1 MASLPSPT
9 QVAGDHAGLFEA
21 WYKKVDP
28 SGGGTIQAG
37 PAASFLKK
45 SGLNDNVLSRIWD
58 LSDPGGKGYL
68 DKAGLFVAL
77 KMVALV
83 QNGKEPNMANINT
96 PTGPPNMV
104 MTTYPEV
111 QPGPGSDANPHP
123 QLGFNSTD
131 TQQESTPRSS
141 PQTRKGEPPPHPPPP
156 TKPPPPQQAAPAGVW
171 TITPVD
177 RARYDQIFNSLGPE
191 ANKLHGNKVRGVML
205 NSKLPME
212 TLGKIWDL
220 SDMDKDGSLDRVE
233 FSIAMHLIYKVL
245 ENNPMPSSVPQEML
259 SSAQRAGVAQGPVPA
274 PLAPP
279 TQVPQPNMSKQQ
291 PNKPSGPPPAPWVV
305 SAAEKARYDV
315 MFHNADLDKDGF
327 VSGQEIKGVFL
338 QSGLPQMV
346 LAHIWNLCDMKQ
358 TGKLTSEQFALAMW
372 FIQQKLAGTDPPAAL
387 TPEMIPPT
395 MRPKPSP
402 ESNVVPAKPQ
412 YSNPELQLVADEI
425 EELNADK
432 LKLESEIQQKESS
445 IRVKNNEIKN
455 LQTELDTLTSTLRQ
469 LEHQKGAAQ
478 QRLDDLGNQK
488 KILEGERNDL
498 LAMIEAEQ
506 EEVSKL
512 RTQVEEQETSLKAQ
526 EEEVMSKRQELSDLK
541 NQENQLEETVA
552 TMKKRI
558 DELSVTQQD
567 TQLHISQA
575 RIKITELQD
584 QERHMTEVLTSFD
597 SAISSGDASSLS
609 ESSLRDITPTFS
621 DPSYLQIG
629 QSPTTSPKE
638 SPKESTPPQQN
649 GLPSQETD
657 NNPKA
662 KDTSFSGAHDPFAA
676 AFGGQQNN
684 VDVFG
689 SWDQNPSP
697 AVANPQP
704 AGDPFGGDTFT
715 SQTKGANDPFGSEPF
730 SAGGG
735 PPPRPESP
743 TPALPPKKS
752 KQPPPRPAPPKTRP
766 AKPPPP
772 QINSN
777 NNPTNNPNTKMNT
790 NTNSDTGSSDPFAG
804 GWGDNKTA
812 STANNCGFADFANF
826 ADFDT
831 KCSKVVASNSA
842 SPWGDDEKFT
852 SSTKHAAPSDEDPF
866 GSPFSTMKDSSRS
879 GDNSPWPQDTFGS
892 SGFVSDEGFGDAAV
906 FTQDDP
912 FSGSS
917 EAADPFG
924 GDYDPFKDQGF
935 KDADKFSWEDEPDV
949 FNTLPDN
956 PGVSAADNPVDNA
969 AFSKTDPFGSSINE
983 DANANVSTEFPSED
997 TFEFSFSN
1005 KSQFDSNENSRSK
1018 SAIGD
1023 PFAYQ
1028 TKETVPLRSKTSLG
1042 ERRNIDFDF
1051 DPFSSSKVT
1060 KAEKNKWKSNE
1071 DLLNENFS
1079 PGDDWGSN
1087 SGSLANTASPFS
1099 DSFTTKP
1106 LNKNMHQQT
1115 HLVTED
1121 EQLAWAAQ
1129 ESIRMEEFRKQQEE
1143 QERAELELA
1152 LTLSRSLNQS
1162 PAQPHSSRSP
1172 STGL

>member
-9 QVAGDHAGLFEA
+9 QVAGDQAGVFEA
-21 WYKKVDP
+21 WYRKVDP

-37 PAASFLKK
+37 TAAEFLKK
-45 SGLNDNVLSRIWD
+45 SGLNDNILSRIWD

-68 DKAGLFVAL
+68 DKSGLFVAL

-83 QNGKEPNMANINT
+83 QSGKEPSVGNIHL
-96 PTGPPNMV
+96 PTAPPNM
-104 MTTYPEV
+104 
-111 QPGPGSDANPHP
+111 
-123 QLGFNSTD
+123 
-131 TQQESTPRSS
+131 
-141 PQTRKGEPPPHPPPP
+141 GEPPPHPPPP
-156 TKPPPPQQAAPAGVW
+156 VKPPLPHQAPATAAVGVAPAAATAVW
-171 TITPVD
+171 MITPTD

-191 ANKLHGNKVRGVML
+191 ANKLHGNKVRSVML

-212 TLGKIWDL
+212 ILGKIWDL

-233 FSIAMHLIYKVL
+233 FSLAMHLIYKVL
-245 ENNPMPSSVPQEML
+245 ENNPLPPSVPQEML

-279 TQVPQPNMSKQQ
+279 SQVTPTNVAKQQ
-291 PNKPSGPPPAPWVV
+291 PSKPSGPPPAPWVI

-315 MFHNADLDKDGF
+315 MFHNADLDKDGY

-395 MRPKPSP
+395 MRPKPSS

-432 LKLESEIQQKESS
+432 LKLESEIHQKEAN
-445 IRVKNNEIKN
+445 IRVKNNELKN

-498 LAMIEAEQ
+498 QAMIEAEQ
-506 EEVSKL
+506 EEVAKL
-512 RTQVEEQETSLKAQ
+512 RSQVEEQETSLKAQ
-526 EEEVMSKRQELSDLK
+526 EEEVLSKRQELTDLK
-541 NQENQLEETVA
+541 NQENLLEETVA

-558 DELSVTQQD
+558 DELCITQQD

-575 RIKITELQD
+575 RIKISELQE
-584 QERHMTEVLTSFD
+584 QERQMTEVLTSYD

-609 ESSLRDITPTFS
+609 ESSLREVTPTFS
-621 DPSYLQIG
+621 DPSYLHIG
-629 QSPTTSPKE
+629 PSPSTSPQE
-638 SPKESTPPQQN
+638 SPKDSTPPQQN

-662 KDTSFSGAHDPFAA
+662 KDTSFSGGHDPFAA
-676 AFGGQQNN
+676 AFGGQQNH

-689 SWDQNPSP
+689 SWDERRAAAAAAVHNPPP
-697 AVANPQP
+697 AS
-704 AGDPFGGDTFT
+704 DPFGGDAFA
-715 SQTKGANDPFGSEPF
+715 SQGKGVNDPFGGEPF
-730 SAGGG
+730 SSGGG

-766 AKPPPP
+766 VKPPPP

-777 NNPTNNPNTKMNT
+777 NNPTTNPTTKTTT
-790 NTNSDTGSSDPFAG
+790 NTNSNTVSNDPFVG
-804 GWGDNKTA
+804 GWGDNKA
-812 STANNCGFADFANF
+812 ANPTNNGGFADFANF

-831 KCSKVVASNSA
+831 KCSKVVVTSNCA
-842 SPWGDDEKFT
+842 SPWGDDEKFA
-852 SSTKHAAPSDEDPF
+852 SATKHAASGDEDPF
-866 GSPFSTMKDSSRS
+866 SSPFSTTKGNLRSS
-879 GDNSPWPQDTFGS
+879 DNSPWPQDAFGS
-892 SGFVSDEGFGDAAV
+892 SGFTSDEGFGESCVFAQNDA
-906 FTQDDP
+906 FTEP
-912 FSGSS
+912 SG
-917 EAADPFG
+917 APDPFG
-924 GDYDPFKDQGF
+924 GDYDPFKDQDF
-935 KDADKFSWEDEPDV
+935 KEADKFSWEDEPDP
-949 FNTLPDN
+949 FSTLP
-956 PGVSAADNPVDNA
+956 VSSEVNTDNPVDNT
-969 AFSKTDPFGSSINE
+969 AFRKTDPFGFSVNE
-983 DANANVSTEFPSED
+983 DDADANANVFTEFSSKESYK
-997 TFEFSFSN
+997 FSLSN
-1005 KSQFDSNENSRSK
+1005 ADQYDSNENNRSK

-1023 PFAYQ
+1023 PFFHQ
-1028 TKETVPLRSKTSLG
+1028 TKETIPMRSKTSLG
-1042 ERRNIDFDF
+1042 EPRNANFDF
-1051 DPFSSSKVT
+1051 DPFSTSKVT

-1071 DLLNENFS
+1071 DLLSETFA
-1079 PGDDWGSN
+1079 PDDSWGSTGKL
-1087 SGSLANTASPFS
+1087 GSVGNAASPFG
-1099 DSFTTKP
+1099 DSFTSKP
-1106 LNKNMHQQT
+1106 LNKGTPQQS

-1129 ESIRMEEFRKQQEE
+1129 ESIRMEEYRKQQEE

-1152 LTLSRSLNQS
+1152 LTLSRSITHS

>member
-9 QVAGDHAGLFEA
+9 QVAGDQAGVYEA
-21 WYKKVDP
+21 LYKKVDP
-28 SGGGTIQAG
+28 TGSGIIQAG
-37 PAASFLKK
+37 PAANFLKK
-45 SGLNDNVLSRIWD
+45 SGLNDNILSRIWD

-68 DKAGLFVAL
+68 DKTGLFVAL

-83 QNGKEPNMANINT
+83 QNGKEPNMANINI
-96 PTGPPNMV
+96 PTSLPIM
-104 MTTYPEV
+104 
-111 QPGPGSDANPHP
+111 
-123 QLGFNSTD
+123 
-131 TQQESTPRSS
+131 
-141 PQTRKGEPPPHPPPP
+141 GEPPPHPPPP
-156 TKPPPPQQAAPAGVW
+156 TKPPQPQQASVGGVW
-171 TITPVD
+171 TITPAD

-191 ANKLHGNKVRGVML
+191 ANKLHGNKVRSVML

-233 FSIAMHLIYKVL
+233 FSLAMHLIYKVL
-245 ENNPMPSSVPQEML
+245 ENNPLPPSVPQEML

-279 TQVPQPNMSKQQ
+279 SQILPQNSAKQQ
-291 PNKPSGPPPAPWVV
+291 PNKPSGPPPAPWVI

-315 MFHNADLDKDGF
+315 MFHNADLDKDGY

-395 MRPKPSP
+395 MRPKPSA
-402 ESNVVPAKPQ
+402 ESTIVPSKPQ

-432 LKLESEIQQKESS
+432 LKLESEIQQKEAS
-445 IRVKNNEIKN
+445 IRVKNNELKN
-455 LQTELDTLTSTLRQ
+455 LQTELDTLMSTLRQ

-478 QRLDDLGNQK
+478 LRLDDLGNQK

-498 LAMIEAEQ
+498 QAMIEAEQ
-506 EEVSKL
+506 EEVSNL

-526 EEEVMSKRQELSDLK
+526 EEEVMSKRQELTDLK
-541 NQENQLEETVA
+541 NQENQLEECVA
-552 TMKKRI
+552 SLKKRI
-558 DELSVTQQD
+558 DEFSVTQQD
-567 TQLHISQA
+567 TQLHISQV
-575 RIKITELQD
+575 RIKITELQE
-584 QERHMTEVLTSFD
+584 QERHMSEVLSSYD

-609 ESSLRDITPTFS
+609 ESSLREITPTFS
-621 DPSYLQIG
+621 DPSYLHIG
-629 QSPTTSPKE
+629 PSPTVSPKE
-638 SPKESTPPQQN
+638 SPKEPEPPQQN
-649 GLPSQETD
+649 GLLDQEPVS
-657 NNPKA
+657 NPKA

-689 SWDQNPSP
+689 NWEQNLAATENNPPP
-697 AVANPQP
+697 AV
-704 AGDPFGGDTFT
+704 DPFGGDSFAT
-715 SQTKGANDPFGSEPF
+715 QAKGANDSFGSEPF
-730 SAGGG
+730 SSGGG

-777 NNPTNNPNTKMNT
+777 NNPTTNPTTKTNT
-790 NTNSDTGSSDPFAG
+790 NTNSNTVSNDPFVG

-812 STANNCGFADFANF
+812 NAANNGGFADFANF

-831 KCSKVVASNSA
+831 KCSKVVASHSA
-842 SPWGDDEKFT
+842 SPWGDDDKFT
-852 SSTKHAAPSDEDPF
+852 STAKHAVSGDEDPF
-866 GSPFSTMKDSSRS
+866 GSPFSTTKDNFRS
-879 GDNSPWPQDTFGS
+879 GDNSPWPQDAFGS
-892 SGFVSDEGFGDAAV
+892 SGFGSDEGFGDSTA
-906 FTQDDP
+906 FSQHDP

-917 EAADPFG
+917 EPADPFG

-935 KDADKFSWEDEPDV
+935 KDADKFSWEDEPDP
-949 FNTLPDN
+949 FNALPDTS
-956 PGVSAADNPVDNA
+956 GVSASDNTLDNA
-969 AFSKTDPFGSSINE
+969 AFNKTDPFGFSIN
-983 DANANVSTEFPSED
+983 DDDTNANVSTEFSRKD
-997 TFEFSFSN
+997 THTFSVSN
-1005 KSQFDSNENSRSK
+1005 KDPFDSNQNSRSK
-1018 SAIGD
+1018 SVIGD

-1028 TKETVPLRSKTSLG
+1028 TRETIPTRSKTSLG
-1042 ERRNIDFDF
+1042 NPRDVDFDF

-1071 DLLNENFS
+1071 DLLNESFNL
-1079 PGDDWGSN
+1079 GDGWGNN
-1087 SGSLANTASPFS
+1087 SGTLANTSSTFC
-1099 DSFTTKP
+1099 DSFSNKQ
-1106 LNKNMHQQT
+1106 LNKAIHQQPQ
-1115 HLVTED
+1115 LVTED

-1129 ESIRMEEFRKQQEE
+1129 ESIKMEEFRKRQEE
-1143 QERAELELA
+1143 QERVELELA
-1152 LTLSRSLNQS
+1152 LSLSRSLTHS
-1162 PAQPHSSRSP
+1162 PAKPHSSRSP

>member
-9 QVAGDHAGLFEA
+9 QVAGDQTGIFEA
-21 WYKKVDP
+21 LYKKIDP
-28 SGGGTIQAG
+28 TCSGTIQAG
-37 PAASFLKK
+37 PAANFLKK
-45 SGLNDNVLSRIWD
+45 SGLNDNILSRIWD
-58 LSDPGGKGYL
+58 VSDPGGKGYL
-68 DKAGLFVAL
+68 DKTGLFVAL

-96 PTGPPNMV
+96 PTPPPTM
-104 MTTYPEV
+104 
-111 QPGPGSDANPHP
+111 
-123 QLGFNSTD
+123 
-131 TQQESTPRSS
+131 
-141 PQTRKGEPPPHPPPP
+141 GEPPPHPPPP
-156 TKPPPPQQAAPAGVW
+156 TKPPQPHQAAVGGVW
-171 TITPVD
+171 MITPAD
-177 RARYDQIFNSLGPE
+177 RARYDHIFNSLGPE
-191 ANKLHGNKVRGVML
+191 ANKLHGNKVRSVML

-233 FSIAMHLIYKVL
+233 FSLAMHLIYKVL
-245 ENNPMPSSVPQEML
+245 ENNPLPPSVPQEML

-279 TQVPQPNMSKQQ
+279 QMPPPNVTKQQ
-291 PNKPSGPPPAPWVV
+291 PIKDKLTCEVEATLETSAEKPSGPPPAPWVI

-315 MFHNADLDKDGF
+315 MFHNADLDKDGY

-372 FIQQKLAGTDPPAAL
+372 FIQQKLAGSDPPAAL

-395 MRPKPSP
+395 MRPKPSA
-402 ESNVVPAKPQ
+402 ESNVVPDKPQ
-412 YSNPELQLVADEI
+412 YNNPELQLVADEI
-425 EELNADK
+425 DELNADK
-432 LKLESEIQQKESS
+432 LKLESEIQLKEAG
-445 IRVKNNEIKN
+445 IRVKNNELKN

-498 LAMIEAEQ
+498 QAMIEAEQ
-506 EEVSKL
+506 EEVSML
-512 RTQVEEQETSLKAQ
+512 RAQVEEQETSLKAQ
-526 EEEVMSKRQELSDLK
+526 EEEVLSKRQELTDLK

-552 TMKKRI
+552 TLKKRI
-558 DELSVTQQD
+558 DELSSKQQD
-567 TQLHISQA
+567 TQLHISQ
-575 RIKITELQD
+575 ITELQE
-584 QERHMTEVLTSFD
+584 QERLMSEVLTSYD

-609 ESSLRDITPTFS
+609 ESSIRDITPTFS

-629 QSPTTSPKE
+629 PSPTICSKE
-638 SPKESTPPQQN
+638 SPVESEAPQQN
-649 GLPSQETD
+649 GLPSQETVS
-657 NNPKA
+657 NSKA

-689 SWDQNPSP
+689 NWDQNPAATVNPP
-697 AVANPQP
+697 ASV
-704 AGDPFGGDTFT
+704 DPFGGDSFA
-715 SQTKGANDPFGSEPF
+715 SQAKGANDPFGSEPF
-730 SAGGG
+730 SSGGG

-766 AKPPPP
+766 VKPPPP

-777 NNPTNNPNTKMNT
+777 NNPTSNPTTKT
-790 NTNSDTGSSDPFAG
+790 NTNSNAVPNDPFVG

-812 STANNCGFADFANF
+812 NTINNDGFADFANF

-842 SPWGDDEKFT
+842 SPWGDDDKLT
-852 SSTKHAAPSDEDPF
+852 SAKHAASGDEDPF
-866 GSPFSTMKDSSRS
+866 GSPFSTTKDNFRS
-879 GDNSPWPQDTFGS
+879 GENSPWPQDAFGS
-892 SGFVSDEGFGDAAV
+892 SGFGSDEGFGDSTAFA
-906 FTQDDP
+906 QHDP

-917 EAADPFG
+917 GAADPFG

-935 KDADKFSWEDEPDV
+935 KDADKFSWEDEPDP
-949 FNTLPDN
+949 FNTLASN
-956 PGVSAADNPVDNA
+956 AGVSASDNTLDNA
-969 AFSKTDPFGSSINE
+969 AFNKTDPFGFHINE
-983 DANANVSTEFPSED
+983 DDANANVSTEFSSKDPYR
-997 TFEFSFSN
+997 FSFSN
-1005 KSQFDSNENSRSK
+1005 KDQFDSNQNNRSK
-1018 SAIGD
+1018 SVIGD
-1023 PFAYQ
+1023 PFTHQ
-1028 TKETVPLRSKTSLG
+1028 TKETIPMRSKTSLG
-1042 ERRNIDFDF
+1042 NPLDVDTDF

-1071 DLLNENFS
+1071 DLLNESFG
-1079 PGDDWGSN
+1079 PGDGWGSN
-1087 SGSLANTASPFS
+1087 SGTRASTANAFG
-1099 DSFTTKP
+1099 DSFSSKP
-1106 LNKNMHQQT
+1106 LNKGIHKPT

-1129 ESIRMEEFRKQQEE
+1129 ESIRMEAFRKQQEE

-1152 LTLSRSLNQS
+1152 LSLSRSLTHS
-1162 PAQPHSSRSP
+1162 PGRPQSSRSP